1 MATKDYS
8 SKQEKMISDVLDWD
22 CVVASGARACHP
34 GDVIDDNWLGECK
47 THVVSGKR
55 IKFSY
60 KELSKICEEATSKF
74 RMPILFVDDGSQK
87 ESNTWCMVNT
97 KTAPFDYPVKSRT
110 VSRSSLFLDDKLIE
124 SCDATPSHI
133 LRFEFN
139 GDDVLVMRLS
149 TFKDL
154 C

>member
-8 SKQEKMISDVLDWD
+8 SKQEKMIADVLGWE

-34 GDVIDDNWLGECK
+34 GDVRDDNWLGECK
-47 THVVSGKR
+47 THVTAGNR
-55 IKFSY
+55 IKFVY
-60 KELSKICEEATSKF
+60 REWAKICEEATSKL
-74 RMPILFVDDGSQK
+74 RWPILFVDDGSQK
-87 ESNTWCMVNT
+87 ECNTWCMVNT
-97 KTAPFDYPVKSRT
+97 KTAPFDHPVKSRT

-139 GDDVLVMRLS
+139 GADVLVMRLS
-149 TFKDL
+149 TFSEL
-154 C
+154 V